1 MAKLN
6 HLYTSQKKV
15 RGKKISSKTSKSHNS
30 IALVGYAISIFAF
43 LLLFQMFRWQVID
56 SSTLKSLASEQYQSN
71 GIQTA
76 TRGKISASDG
86 TILAVDQPVWDIY
99 ATLSTD
105 ETERKKFFDQKDKF
119 VTEVSS
125 ILGVEKSTID
135 KKITD
140 DFVYVNLAKNI
151 STDIKNALAQDE
163 IFGSGTEGFGLYF
176 ENKEQRV
183 YPNDTLA
190 AHLLGFIGKD
200 EAGNAIG
207 QYGIQ
212 GYYFGDI
219 NGSEGYTYEEKDSAG
234 NVILTSEYDP
244 ILPREGKDFTLTI
257 VPNIQ
262 AKAEEQLEKGV
273 KETRS
278 KSGSVIIMDPKTGA
292 ILAMA
297 NYPTYNPAE
306 YWRVSEPWILKNR
319 AVADVYEYGSVQKP
333 ITLAIA
339 LDSGTIK
346 EDYTCN
352 DDTGSL
358 DLFKA
363 TGYAD
368 LKGRY
373 IYTWNRKANGVLDI
387 AGIFAKSN
395 NPCAARVGLTLD
407 ISRFYSYLQEFGIG
421 QFIGVGLQDE
431 STSYLKPLEQW
442 TKLDLITA
450 SYGQSISATSLQVVS
465 AFSAL
470 ANGGTRMRP
479 YIISSISDEKE
490 TINIKPQI
498 ISQPVSKEVADIIS
512 KDLADGVK
520 QNALGGLATDLQVYG
535 IAAKTGTAQIA
546 KANEAGYEDDISNAT
561 AIGYAPYDNP
571 KFVMIVKLEE
581 PQVSTFASYTSVPVW
596 RSIFLAIKDDLEIQ
610 KQN

>member
-15 RGKKISSKTSKSHNS
+15 RGKKISTKSHHNNLY
-30 IALVGYAISIFAF
+30 LVGYAISILAF
-43 LLLFQMFRWQVID
+43 LVLLQIFRWQVVD
-56 SSTLKSLASEQYQSN
+56 SGKLKALANEQYQSS
-71 GIQTA
+71 GTQAA
-76 TRGKISASDG
+76 TRGKITAQDG

-105 ETERKKFFDQKDKF
+105 DTERKKFFDQKDKF
-119 VTEVSS
+119 VTEVAS

-135 KKITD
+135 EKITD
-140 DFVYVNLAKNI
+140 DFVYANLAKNI
-151 STDIKNALAQDE
+151 STNVKNALAQVD
-163 IFGSGTEGFGLYF
+163 IFGDGTSGFGLYF
-176 ENKEQRV
+176 ENKEQRI
-183 YPNDTLA
+183 YPNGTLA
-190 AHLLGFIGKD
+190 AHILGFIGKD
-200 EAGNAIG
+200 EQGSALG

-257 VPNIQ
+257 VPNLQ
-262 AKAEEQLEKGV
+262 TKVEEQLEKGV
-273 KETRS
+273 KDTRS

-306 YWRVSEPWILKNR
+306 YWRVSEPWVLKNR

-339 LDSGTIK
+339 LDAGTIK
-346 EDYTCN
+346 EDYTC
-352 DDTGSL
+352 DDSTGSL
-358 DLFKA
+358 DLYKE

-368 LKGRY
+368 LKGRF
-373 IYTWNRKANGVLDI
+373 IYTWNKKSNGVLNI

-395 NPCAARVGLTLD
+395 NPCAAKVGLTVDLPK
-407 ISRFYSYLQEFGIG
+407 FYSYLQAFGIG

-431 STSYLKPLEQW
+431 STSYMKPLEQW
-442 TKLDLITA
+442 TKLDQITA
-450 SYGQSISATSLQVVS
+450 SYGQGISATSLQVL
-465 AFSAL
+465 SAL
-470 ANGGTRMRP
+470 STIANNGTRMRP
-479 YIISSISDEKE
+479 YVISQITDEKE
-490 TINIKPQI
+490 TINITPQI
-498 ISQPVSKEVADIIS
+498 MSQPISEQTADIIS
-512 KDLADGVK
+512 KDLAEGV
-520 QNALGGLATDLQVYG
+520 QQDALGGLAKDLKEYG
-535 IAAKTGTAQIA
+535 IAAKTGTAQVA
-546 KANEAGYEDDISNAT
+546 KSTGAGYEDDISNAT
-561 AIGYAPYDNP
+561 VIGYAPYDNP
-571 KFVMIVKLEE
+571 KFIMIVKLEE
-581 PQVSTFASYTSVPVW
+581 PQVSPYASYTSVPVW
-596 RSIFLAIKDDLEIQ
+596 RNIFLAIKDDLEIQ